1 MLFMFTGSRVGSQM
15 PVNQSQRFLGIQ
27 ALRIIAAG
35 MVVFTHSTYYASE
48 RLDKDLF
55 VWQRGTRG
63 VDIFFVISGF
73 VMVYA
78 SQKLFASPNGWKD
91 FAERRILRIVP
102 LYWLV
107 TTLKVLVVFL
117 TAGFALHTKLSPVTA
132 ACSYLFLPARNLDGK
147 IEPLVGVGWTLTFEM
162 LFYFLFTIAL
172 FLRKN
177 VFQFVGVI
185 LAILSIGAYFREPS
199 WPPIAFY
206 LNSIVLEFFL
216 GMLIAKVCI
225 NGIYFPRKIVFWLLA
240 CGFVLLLV
248 PPPQWNVPKVLISG
262 VPACLIVW
270 SAASLGRLED
280 FIPRIV
286 LYLGDA
292 SYSIYLIHP
301 FVCPL
306 PPTVLNRLHF
316 DYPWLSVV
324 LSVALGLGAGCL
336 LHQFVE
342 IPVTNWLKGY
352 ITARNRLVPAAASP

>member
-1 MLFMFTGSRVGSQM
+1 VLFAFTRASVGSRV
-15 PVNQSQRFLGIQ
+15 PDNQSQKFLGIQ
-27 ALRIIAAG
+27 ALRIVAAG
-35 MVVFTHSTYYASE
+35 LVVFTHSTYYASE
-48 RLDKDLF
+48 RLDKDFF

-78 SQKLFASPNGWKD
+78 SQKLFASRNGWKD

-102 LYWLV
+102 LYWLI
-107 TTLKVLVVFL
+107 TTLKVVVVLL
-117 TAGFALHTKLSPVTA
+117 TAGFALHTKLSPITA

-162 LFYFLFTIAL
+162 LFYFLFTLAL

-177 VFQFVGVI
+177 VFKFVGVI
-185 LAILSIGAYFREPS
+185 LVILSIGAYFRQPS

-216 GMLIAKVCI
+216 GMLVAKACI
-225 NGIYFPRKIVFWLLA
+225 KGIYFPQKTVFWLLA
-240 CGFVLLLV
+240 CGFIFLLF
-248 PPPQWNVPKVLISG
+248 PSPDWNLPKVLISG
-262 VPACLIVW
+262 VPASLIVW
-270 SAASLGRLED
+270 SAASLGTLEN

-306 PPTVLNRLHF
+306 PPTVLNRLHL

-324 LSVALGLGAGCL
+324 LSVALGLGVGCI

-342 IPVTNWLKGY
+342 IPMTNRLKGY
-352 ITARNRLVPAAASP
+352 LRVRNGLLPAPA

>member
-1 MLFMFTGSRVGSQM
+1 MLFTFTRTGVGSRM

-27 ALRIIAAG
+27 ALRIVAAG

-48 RLDKDLF
+48 RLDKDFF

-102 LYWLV
+102 LYWLI
-107 TTLKVLVVFL
+107 TTLKVLIVLL
-117 TAGFALHTKLSPVTA
+117 TAGFALHTKLSPITA

-147 IEPLVGVGWTLTFEM
+147 IEPLVGVGWTLTFEL
-162 LFYFLFTIAL
+162 LFYFLFTLAL
-172 FLRKN
+172 FMRKN

-185 LAILSIGAYFREPS
+185 LAILSIGAYFRQPS

-216 GMLIAKVCI
+216 GMLIAKACI
-225 NGIYFPRKIVFWLLA
+225 NGIYFPRKTIFWLLG
-240 CGFVLLLV
+240 CGFVLLLF
-248 PPPQWNVPKVLISG
+248 PAFESTVPKVLISG
-262 VPACLIVW
+262 LPAALIVW
-270 SAASLGRLED
+270 SAASLGALENS
-280 FIPRIV
+280 IPRV
-286 LYLGDA
+286 LLYLGDA

-306 PPTVLNRLHF
+306 PPTVLNRLHC
-316 DYPWLSVV
+316 DYPWLSVM
-324 LSVALGLGAGCL
+324 LSVALGLGVGCL

-342 IPVTNWLKGY
+342 IPITNWLKGHLKG
-352 ITARNRLVPAAASP
+352 RNRLVPAPA